1 MTPCEA
7 DKDRAGMHSRGEAKR
22 ITVHRPR
29 LDRDGLFLFGRRYDA
44 HALTLT
50 AAELDSLARG
60 RWIAVDI
67 ANEYILY
74 VRIEGMT
81 GEEF

>member
-1 MTPCEA
+1 MPSEA
-7 DKDRAGMHSRGEAKR
+7 NKDRAGMHSRGEAKR
-22 ITVHRPR
+22 ITVRRPR

-50 AAELDSLARG
+50 GAELDGLARG

-67 ANEYILY
+67 VNEYILY
-74 VRIEGMT
+74 VRLEGT
-81 GEEF
+81 TRGEF

>member
-1 MTPCEA
+1 Q
-7 DKDRAGMHSRGEAKR
+7 SRGEANR
-22 ITVHRPR
+22 IIVRRPR

-74 VRIEGMT
+74 VRIEGMA